1 MHKAL
6 SKKEIKEIILT
17 ELPKLIKKDLR
28 TREFILQ
35 LAQERFAEKKKT
47 EDRFEA
53 LLKEIKTLREEGER
67 KWEET
72 RRWWNE
78 NLKKWEENEKR
89 WQETQAEWNRKWEEN
104 EKRWQETQAEWNRKW
119 EENEKRWQET
129 QAEWNRKWE
138 ESHAEWNKRWEE
150 NQKVINKML
159 EEIRL
164 LRERQEA
171 ESKRIDRKFDITI
184 GALGARWGLRAEGS
198 FRNAIKGI
206 LEESFPVKVER
217 YHERDEEGVVFGR
230 PDQVELD
237 LIIKDGEVIVAEIKS
252 SISKGDVA
260 IFIKKVE
267 FFIKKEGRPVSRKI
281 LISPMIDSSAKEF
294 AESSGIEIYS
304 YPEELNL
311 QELQNN

>member
-35 LAQERFAEKKKT
+35 LAQERFADKKKT

-53 LLKEIKTLREEGER
+53 LLKEIKSLREEGER
-67 KWEET
+67 RWEET

-78 NLKKWEENEKR
+78 NLKKWKENEKR
-89 WQETQAEWNRKWEEN
+89 WQETQAEWNKKWQENQERLERMEAEWNRK
-104 EKRWQETQAEWNRKW
+104 WQETQAEWNK
-119 EENEKRWQET
+119 K
-129 QAEWNRKWE
+129 
-138 ESHAEWNKRWEE
+138 WEE

-230 PDQVELD
+230 PDQLELD
-237 LIIKDGEVIVAEIKS
+237 LIIKNGEVIVAEIKS

-311 QELQNN
+311 QELQ

>member
-17 ELPKLIKKDLR
+17 ELPKLIKKDFR

-35 LAQERFAEKKKT
+35 LAQERFADKKKT

-53 LLKEIKTLREEGER
+53 LLKEIKSLREEGER
-67 KWEET
+67 RWEET

-78 NLKKWEENEKR
+78 NLKKWKENEKR
-89 WQETQAEWNRKWEEN
+89 WQETQAEWNR
-104 EKRWQETQAEWNRKW
+104 R
-119 EENEKRWQET
+119 
-129 QAEWNRKWE
+129 WE

-159 EEIRL
+159 EEIKL

-184 GALGARWGLRAEGS
+184 GALGARWGLKAEGS

-237 LIIKDGEVIVAEIKS
+237 LIIKNGEVIVAEIKS

>member
-1 MHKAL
+1 
-6 SKKEIKEIILT
+6 
-17 ELPKLIKKDLR
+17 
-28 TREFILQ
+28 
-35 LAQERFAEKKKT
+35 
-47 EDRFEA
+47 
-53 LLKEIKTLREEGER
+53 
-67 KWEET
+67 
-72 RRWWNE
+72 
-78 NLKKWEENEKR
+78 
-89 WQETQAEWNRKWEEN
+89 
-104 EKRWQETQAEWNRKW
+104 
-119 EENEKRWQET
+119 
-129 QAEWNRKWE
+129 
-138 ESHAEWNKRWEE
+138 
-150 NQKVINKML
+150 ML
-159 EEIRL
+159 EEIKL

-237 LIIKDGEVIVAEIKS
+237 LIIKNGEVIVAEIKS